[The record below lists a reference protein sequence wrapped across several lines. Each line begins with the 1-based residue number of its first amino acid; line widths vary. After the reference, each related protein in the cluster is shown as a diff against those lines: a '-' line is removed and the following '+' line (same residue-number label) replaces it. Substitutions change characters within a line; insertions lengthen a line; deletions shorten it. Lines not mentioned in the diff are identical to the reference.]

1 MKITVTKFDIINELD
16 IVLAHRRTGQL
27 CDLCGI
33 GFYNK
38 TSFITAVSEIC
49 RNVIEHAKSG
59 KIEFNISTD
68 GSLLEAVIKD
78 NGKGIENVDYHL
90 THNCNPDSK
99 GCGLQNAKKLV
110 DVFSISTS
118 DKGTTVTLSMKTNSK
133 SVPINKTIINEWA
146 NYFKKEAPASP
157 YEEIK
162 RQNDQLLEITEQL
175 RIKYM
180 ETAAQLEQ
188 IKSLNFQLNKSN
200 KELEDFASTLSH
212 DLRSPIANLKMLMA
226 IMSNTDPENKFEYLD
241 KLNNQIERVDSMI
254 LGLAQ
259 IIDLKNTQNVVAT
272 KVYFHEIFSIVRE
285 ELKREIEESGCI
297 IHTNFSKQLYIN
309 YYEVYLHS
317 IMLNLIS
324 NAIKYRSEKPP
335 QIDITTIKEGD
346 KIVLKVEDNGI
357 GMDLEKIGMH
367 LFKPFK
373 RFNDEQ
379 EGKGLGLHLIN
390 GMVEKNGGTIEVESQ
405 PGSGTLFKVFMVEY

>member
-1 MKITVTKFDIINELD
+1 MNN
-16 IVLAHRRTGQL
+16 H
-27 CDLCGI
+27 
-33 GFYNK
+33 
-38 TSFITAVSEIC
+38 
-49 RNVIEHAKSG
+49 
-59 KIEFNISTD
+59 
-68 GSLLEAVIKD
+68 
-78 NGKGIENVDYHL
+78 
-90 THNCNPDSK
+90 
-99 GCGLQNAKKLV
+99 
-110 DVFSISTS
+110 
-118 DKGTTVTLSMKTNSK
+118 
-133 SVPINKTIINEWA
+133 
-146 NYFKKEAPASP
+146 
-157 YEEIK
+157 
-162 RQNDQLLEITEQL
+162 
-175 RIKYM
+175 
-180 ETAAQLEQ
+180 
-188 IKSLNFQLNKSN
+188 
-200 KELEDFASTLSH
+200 
-212 DLRSPIANLKMLMA
+212 
-226 IMSNTDPENKFEYLD
+226 LD

-254 LGLAQ
+254 IGLAQ

-357 GMDLEKIGMH
+357 GIDLEKIGMH

-405 PGSGTLFKVFMVEY
+405 PGNGTLFKVFMVEY